1 MGRQCGVITSTVC
14 KDYRGKERKGSF
26 WGTLPQGESS
36 QERIRGWGRGSITL
50 AVKGQEPNPC
60 GVLSP
65 LGLAGVRLGLGSA
78 PQTARDPTWDSTKK
92 DVLGKGKCGILWVG
106 DLSPSILRGFSFQ
119 TGV

>member
-1 MGRQCGVITSTVC
+1 MWGDHLHSVQRLQREGEEGVLLGDPAPGGELSGEDKGLGPGAPLHLLSRGR
-14 KDYRGKERKGSF
+14 
-26 WGTLPQGESS
+26 
-36 QERIRGWGRGSITL
+36 
-50 AVKGQEPNPC
+50 NPFTR

-65 LGLAGVRLGLGSA
+65 LSLAGVRLGLGSA